1 MKSTLLHLRIPFS
14 FFLMP
19 VFWFAL
25 SQSSTLHTDKAILV
39 FILLHLLIYP
49 ASNAYNSFYDKDES
63 SIGGLENP
71 PPVTKDLYY
80 TAWCLDIA
88 AIILAWFFDS
98 WILALGLFLYST
110 VSKAYSYD
118 KVRLKKYPIISW
130 LTVGVFQGG
139 FTYLLVLQSAGQ
151 LTWSELFSSNNLLPA
166 VLSTC
171 NLLGFYP
178 MTQVYQHEEDA
189 KRGDLTISRL
199 LGIRGT
205 FLFTAG
211 IFSLVTVGFYFFF
224 AGKMMMGF
232 PIFLIYLLILSPVLL
247 FFNLWFIKVLKN
259 EAFANF
265 KNTMILN
272 FLGGICLNAFFIL
285 IFLKKVKKLVIL
297 QENDNQ

>member
-25 SQSSTLHTDKAILV
+25 SQSSTLHTDKAVLV

-80 TAWCLDIA
+80 TAWSLDIA
-88 AIILAWFFDS
+88 AIISAWVFDS

-139 FTYLLVLQSAGQ
+139 FTYLLVLQSVGQ

-224 AGKMMMGF
+224 AGKMIMEF

-285 IFLKKVKKLVIL
+285 IFLKKS
-297 QENDNQ
+297 

>member
-19 VFWFAL
+19 VYWFAL
-25 SQSSTLHTDKAILV
+25 SQSSTLHTDKAVLV

-80 TAWCLDIA
+80 TAWSLDIA
-88 AIILAWFFDS
+88 AIILAWFLDS
-98 WILALGLFLYST
+98 WILALGLLLYST

-139 FTYLLVLQSAGQ
+139 FTYLLVLQSVGQ
-151 LTWSELFSSNNLLPA
+151 LTWSELFSSNNFFPA

-178 MTQVYQHEEDA
+178 MTQVYQHDEDA

-211 IFSLVTVGFYFFF
+211 IFSLVTIGFYFFF
-224 AGKMMMGF
+224 AGKMIFGL

-247 FFNLWFIKVLKN
+247 FFNLWFMKVLKN

-285 IFLKKVKKLVIL
+285 IFLKKS
-297 QENDNQ
+297 

>member
-19 VFWFAL
+19 VYWFAL
-25 SQSSTLHTDKAILV
+25 SQSSILHTDKAVLV
-39 FILLHLLIYP
+39 FVLLHLLIYP

-71 PPVTKDLYY
+71 PPVTKGLYY
-80 TAWCLDIA
+80 TAWSLDIA
-88 AIILAWFFDS
+88 AIILAWVFDS
-98 WILALGLFLYST
+98 WILALGLLLYST

-139 FTYLLVLQSAGQ
+139 FTYLLVLQSVGQ

-211 IFSLVTVGFYFFF
+211 IFSLVTIGFYFFF
-224 AGKMMMGF
+224 AGKMIFGL

-247 FFNLWFIKVLKN
+247 FFNLWFMKVLKN

-285 IFLKKVKKLVIL
+285 IFLKKS
-297 QENDNQ
+297 